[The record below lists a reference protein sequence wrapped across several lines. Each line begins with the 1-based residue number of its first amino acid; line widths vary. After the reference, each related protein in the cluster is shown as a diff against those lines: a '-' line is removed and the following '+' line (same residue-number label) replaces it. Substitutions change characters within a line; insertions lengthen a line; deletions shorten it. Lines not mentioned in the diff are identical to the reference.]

1 MAEDDG
7 TGQPVYPALPTS
19 DSASGGGGGGGRGSA
34 DLNVDASELIKFK
47 NRVDGLLTKLDE
59 SPAAPTQME
68 GGQVARGDLGTGFS
82 EADELYGV
90 YKRVHTE
97 LQNLSQGLAG
107 QIEALGIAVEG
118 SRRGYENI
126 DDDIRRRMQR
136 ISQSAQ
142 EEYDRRQEE
151 RRREQERTAGGPP
164 AEESGTDAGS
174 AF

>member
-19 DSASGGGGGGGRGSA
+19 DSASGGSGGGRGSA

-151 RRREQERTAGGPP
+151 RRREQEP
-164 AEESGTDAGS
+164 AADGQSAGS
-174 AF
+174 TGDSSGGAS